1 MAPGV
6 DVSGRVV
13 AGEGVTLPAFD
24 KLRIILSPWGLG
36 ARVAY
41 APRLDAK
48 GAFVAKDVR
57 GPKHRVQLD
66 GLDNRYYVKEIRVDG
81 RVAPDGVDALHQGS
95 KLEIEIDDQPA
106 AIAGSVTDAD
116 KPFSQP
122 LVFAAKWPS
131 LEVPLRPATGDNDG
145 KFQITGLP
153 PGEYRILAVQS
164 APLPDGQQISPKMLD
179 QLWSNAEKVTL
190 ERGGAQSVSL
200 KLSDPMR

>member
-1 MAPGV
+1 MRDGPRRGWGG
-6 DVSGRVV
+6 SYP
-13 AGEGVTLPAFD
+13 LPPLD
-24 KLRIILSPWGLG
+24 KLRVTLTGGFTHHPLS
-36 ARVAY
+36 AS
-41 APRLDAK
+41 RLDDK
-48 GAFVAKDVR
+48 GAFVAKDLW
-57 GPKHRVQLD
+57 GANHQVQLS
-66 GLDNRYYVKEIRVDG
+66 GVDNKYYVKEIRVDG
-81 RVAPDGVDALHQGS
+81 RAAPEGAVTLQQGS

-122 LVFAAKWPS
+122 LIFAAKWPS

-164 APLPDGQQISPKMLD
+164 APLPDGQQIGPKMLD
-179 QLWSNAEKVTL
+179 QLWSRAEKVTL